1 MSRADAAQEYIGCRD
16 SRRVILTNAPHTG
29 TTITLYA
36 ISPDGTT
43 WYAKSLPPGDP
54 NGDGRI
60 NILDMIYIRNRIGL
74 DPSDP
79 DNANADLNS
88 DGKINV
94 LDLMTLRVW
103 IAEKDVRLYP

>member
-1 MSRADAAQEYIGCRD
+1 MFPR
-16 SRRVILTNAPHTG
+16 TG

-36 ISPDGTT
+36 ISPDGSQ

-54 NGDGRI
+54 NGDGKI
-60 NILDMIYIRNRIGL
+60 DILDMIYIRNRMGL

-79 DNANADLNS
+79 DNANADVNA

-94 LDLMTLRVW
+94 LDFMMVRDW

>member
-1 MSRADAAQEYIGCRD
+1 
-16 SRRVILTNAPHTG
+16 
-29 TTITLYA
+29 
-36 ISPDGTT
+36 
-43 WYAKSLPPGDP
+43 
-54 NGDGRI
+54 
-60 NILDMIYIRNRIGL
+60 MIYIRNRVGL

-79 DNANADLNS
+79 DNANADVNA